1 MVPNICPI
9 CDKKPKDKKK
19 LDLMNIDHT
28 YKERPLDWYYICS
41 KCHEGKYHYL
51 AGLKKGKTI
60 KSIPNLIH
68 NLLQLETREE
78 RFQLLREVISKYLK

>member
-28 YKERPLDWYYICS
+28 YKERPLD
-41 KCHEGKYHYL
+41 
-51 AGLKKGKTI
+51 
-60 KSIPNLIH
+60 
-68 NLLQLETREE
+68 
-78 RFQLLREVISKYLK
+78 